1 MLISRLGIDDST
13 YREMLANYGYTSSK
27 NMEYNQASDLIKRL
41 EADAVALNL
50 WKKLPLKYEDCADR
64 EDMATPSQ
72 LRYIMGLWREDNY
85 NHDKETLSKLRELL
99 DTKFKLHDTKFLT
112 KKRASDVIFV
122 IKKMKQYYKNKSVAA
137 QT

>member
-85 NHDKETLSKLRELL
+85 NHDKETLSKPI
-99 DTKFKLHDTKFLT
+99 KFL
-112 KKRASDVIFV
+112 KFSDIIWINKAKQIKIKVIPQL
-122 IKKMKQYYKNKSVAA
+122 IE
-137 QT
+137 